1 MGLTLN
7 GIAQGYATDRVVA
20 ILRSEGIEHSLVDMG
35 ESRALGDGPGRPAVA
50 DRDRR
55 PERAGADRGDPGR

>member
-7 GIAQGYATDRVVA
+7 GINQGYATDRVVE

-35 ESRALGDGPGRPAVA
+35 ESRGVGGPS
-50 DRDRR
+50 
-55 PERAGADRGDPGR
+55 